1 MYVSSHDFEKVAE
14 HTTASNI
21 DMAIKACRPESGNL
35 IRNREEMRQVK
46 ESLNEGYCDISGR
59 VGDLQKIG
67 LLISIFFSFFLSY

>member
-1 MYVSSHDFEKVAE
+1 MYVDAPMSDSTTEIRV
-14 HTTASNI
+14 TASNI

-59 VGDLQKIG
+59 VGDLHKIG
-67 LLISIFFSFFLSY
+67 